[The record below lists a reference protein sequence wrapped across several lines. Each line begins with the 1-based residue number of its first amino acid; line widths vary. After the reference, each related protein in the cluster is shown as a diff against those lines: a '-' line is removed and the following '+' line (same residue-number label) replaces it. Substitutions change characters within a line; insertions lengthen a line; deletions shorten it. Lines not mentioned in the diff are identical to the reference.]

1 MADDIPV
8 KVFVRARPFSEKEKL
23 QSAGERLQMFVESN
37 QISCDGRAFTFD
49 GVLDPSTS
57 QDTAYDVTAS
67 EKIRDLLSPSEKPL
81 QVRERDGNVFVQ
93 GLSKNKVENL
103 AETMVQLEKGSSLR
117 SKGQTAMNAQS
128 SRSHAILT
136 ISLEKEAHGDED
148 AGFAAKL
155 HLVDLAG
162 SERLKKTQTEG
173 TRKEWS
179 G

>member
-67 EKIRDLLSPSEKPL
+67 FLLEHFFKRFNCTVLAYGQTGSGKTFTMGTEETTSRMTSGRRGIIPRLVSAIFERIRDSKLSVEL
-81 QVRERDGNVFVQ
+81 QGIR
-93 GLSKNKVENL
+93 
-103 AETMVQLEKGSSLR
+103 
-117 SKGQTAMNAQS
+117 
-128 SRSHAILT
+128 I
-136 ISLEKEAHGDED
+136 D
-148 AGFAAKL
+148 A
-155 HLVDLAG
+155 
-162 SERLKKTQTEG
+162 RNIQ
-173 TRKEWS
+173 
-179 G
+179 